1 MLDEL
6 GITHIINLAGNVCAN
21 KFPESFKYRRYY
33 LKDSRF
39 EVNIYFYY
47 FRISNAYFMK
57 PIFIFKMF
65 LRKEEK
71 SWFTVS
77 KVYQDPLPFA

>member
-1 MLDEL
+1 MLDDL

-39 EVNIYFYY
+39 EVIITFLL
-47 FRISNAYFMK
+47 FRILNAYFMK
-57 PIFIFKMF
+57 LISTSRMYLK
-65 LRKEEK
+65 RVERC
-71 SWFTVS
+71 
-77 KVYQDPLPFA
+77 

>member
-39 EVNIYFYY
+39 EVIIFFLNILEYWMS
-47 FRISNAYFMK
+47 ILWN
-57 PIFIFKMF
+57 
-65 LRKEEK
+65 
-71 SWFTVS
+71 
-77 KVYQDPLPFA
+77 

>member
-39 EVNIYFYY
+39 EVLNNFYIY
-47 FRISNAYFMK
+47 
-57 PIFIFKMF
+57 
-65 LRKEEK
+65 
-71 SWFTVS
+71 
-77 KVYQDPLPFA
+77 

>member
-39 EVNIYFYY
+39 EVIYKFLLY
-47 FRISNAYFMK
+47 RILNVYFMK
-57 PIFIFKMF
+57 LIFISKMY
-65 LRKEEK
+65 LKKEER
-71 SWFTVS
+71 
-77 KVYQDPLPFA
+77 Y